1 MASKGQ
7 KFRKYPLE
15 LKGAI
20 LNEYFNVENGC
31 ESLSNNAKLMNCSY
45 SDNTR

>member
-1 MASKGQ
+1 MTSKGQ

-20 LNEYFNVENGC
+20 LKELKMVVNHYQI
-31 ESLSNNAKLMNCSY
+31 
-45 SDNTR
+45 TRN